1 MWNMMCDVMPT
12 IAEDSTSQRS
22 SQFSGEDGNFE
33 QLMVTMLDERDKLM
47 ETLQETQERLQETE
61 ARLQE
66 IEKERDSLNRQLN
79 ANIPQEFSQLTKEL
93 EAARE
98 DFLEREEEISE
109 LKAER
114 NNTRLLLEH
123 LECLVS
129 RHERALRMTV
139 VKRQAAAQSGV
150 SSEAEVLKALKS
162 LFEHHKALDEKV
174 RDRLRVAQER
184 NKSLE
189 EELASTKEELQQYK
203 LSGHAPKSAED
214 RPKENGQTEDG
225 QQQNKNE
232 TEHAAGQQEQQQQ
245 QQQTVQQQQQQ
256 QPQPQS
262 IQKLGTERSTEI
274 GSRLS
279 NGSLDPADQ
288 DSATRVIDL
297 QATLDK
303 QSSELST
310 WQRRV
315 AELMGRVAELEENL
329 SKAQKDLLKT
339 QETNVKLDRDLREN
353 VAQKEDQEERIA
365 ILEKRY
371 LNAQRES
378 TSLHDL
384 NEKLEQELQHKKAQL
399 KLQEEKIAAIQE
411 KLELAEQKLAQY
423 AKLPE
428 MEEQLKQ
435 RMEALT
441 QAQER
446 HGSAEDRIQRL
457 EAQLEEKNA
466 EVMRVNQRLKMNEE
480 HNTRLS
486 TTVDKLLSESNERLQ
501 VHLKERMHALEEKN
515 ALTQELEKT
524 RKIAEDLQ
532 NEKTEIVKEL
542 GKARLEIDSVK
553 RQMLQQEI
561 AFNIQQTD
569 ALTRSLSPNAVDPG
583 SFSRSASHSSFDT
596 HSLPRRTAKRS
607 TIEEE
612 TSKNYV
618 ARTLAEQEWEKLQQ
632 AHVLAN
638 VQQAFD
644 VSSDA
649 EGDDNESLFSCAAD
663 VISPTGHT
671 DAQTLALMLQEQ
683 LDAIN
688 NEIRLI
694 QEEKQSTEA
703 RAEELESRV
712 GSLEHMNLLARGRSL
727 ERASPPLSGRSTPKS
742 HHSPNRDFLHKY
754 HTAPASM
761 SPAHLHQYA
770 ASLTSPGQLSES
782 LPTSQLQL
790 SGEELHSVSER
801 DSTGGGGSGG
811 SDAASP
817 LTARSIR
824 LERVVQALAHS
835 QEELRRRT
843 GHTGF
848 PSSGFPAHRL
858 IKDCSTACNPQHMP
872 LCARYLSG
880 PCGHAM
886 NNLEVDIS
894 DIDDPIFEHSG
905 TDEPSDRSDRNES
918 PEETDS
924 SFFHASCIQACPV
937 HDKHRCLRQMR
948 EFRQPSELHRINTAS
963 RSSTRIR
970 HGQHNNGALNSGT
983 PPSPLSSRHSS
994 QDSLHKNNLSGAG
1007 LPIGQLSGSHLHM
1020 QATMSPAT
1028 AAAVAAAQKKKGI
1041 KSSLGRFFSKKEK
1054 IKGKD
1059 TQMPGDIPG
1068 MGGMC
1073 TFADPDYGDSVTVA
1087 GTMGSKSDFDRR
1099 KKKNPSMFG
1108 SMLDSSRHELL
1119 AEAMKAGTPFAL
1131 WNGPTVVA
1139 WLELWVGMP
1148 TWYVAACRAN
1158 VKSGAIMSALSDTEI
1173 QREIGISNPLHRL
1186 KLRLAIQE
1194 MVSLTSPSA
1203 PKTSRTTL
1211 AFGDMNHEW
1220 IGNVWLP
1227 SLGLPQYR
1235 STFMECLVDA
1245 RMLDH
1250 LTKKDLRGQL
1260 RMVDSFHRTSLQYG
1274 ISCLKRLNYDR
1285 QQLEDRRR
1293 MAEGANVDV
1302 LVWSN
1307 DRVIRWVQSIGL
1319 KEYGNN
1325 LLESGVHG
1333 ALIAL
1338 DDGFEAN
1345 SFALALQIP
1354 TQNTQARQLLE
1365 MEFANLLTVGTE
1377 RRLDEANSM
1386 KS

>member
-1 MWNMMCDVMPT
+1 M
-12 IAEDSTSQRS
+12 ITSQIDIHYRKIGTTFLCVKTTGHYS
-22 SQFSGEDGNFE
+22 
-33 QLMVTMLDERDKLM
+33 VV
-47 ETLQETQERLQETE
+47 
-61 ARLQE
+61 
-66 IEKERDSLNRQLN
+66 
-79 ANIPQEFSQLTKEL
+79 
-93 EAARE
+93 RE
-98 DFLEREEEISE
+98 
-109 LKAER
+109 
-114 NNTRLLLEH
+114 
-123 LECLVS
+123 
-129 RHERALRMTV
+129 
-139 VKRQAAAQSGV
+139 
-150 SSEAEVLKALKS
+150 
-162 LFEHHKALDEKV
+162 
-174 RDRLRVAQER
+174 RLRVALER
-184 NKSLE
+184 NTSLE
-189 EELASTKEELQQYK
+189 EELAHTKEEFQQYK
-203 LSGHAPKSAED
+203 ISGHPSKTLDD
-214 RPKENGQTEDG
+214 RPKENGQADES
-225 QQQNKNE
+225 QQQNKQNE
-232 TEHAAGQQEQQQQ
+232 TGQAVSQPQQQQ
-245 QQQTVQQQQQQ
+245 QQYQHQLQQQQQHFV
-256 QPQPQS
+256 
-262 IQKLGTERSTEI
+262 QKPGTEKSAEV

-279 NGSLDPADQ
+279 NGSLDLTDQ
-288 DSATRVIDL
+288 DSALRVINL

-315 AELMGRVAELEENL
+315 AELSGRVAELEETL
-329 SKAQKDLLKT
+329 SKTQKDLLKA
-339 QETNVKLDRDLREN
+339 QEAGLKLQRDLREN
-353 VAQKEDQEERIA
+353 AAQKEDQEERIA
-365 ILEKRY
+365 TLEKRY

-441 QAQER
+441 QVRRPNQQAQER

-515 ALTQELEKT
+515 ALTQELEKI
-524 RKIAEDLQ
+524 RKVAEDLQ
-532 NEKTEIVKEL
+532 NEKTDIVKEL
-542 GKARLEIDSVK
+542 GKARLEIDNVK

-569 ALTRSLSPNAVDPG
+569 ALTRSLSPNAVDPV

-596 HSLPRRTAKRS
+596 HSLSRRGGKRS
-607 TIEEE
+607 IEDDS
-612 TSKNYV
+612 SKNYV

-649 EGDDNESLFSCAAD
+649 EGDGDNESIFSCTAD

-688 NEIRLI
+688 KEIRLI

-742 HHSPNRDFLHKY
+742 HHSPNRDYLHKY
-754 HTAPASM
+754 HTVSNHAPASM

-770 ASLTSPGQLSES
+770 ASLASPGQLSES
-782 LPTSQLQL
+782 LPASQLQL

-801 DSTGGGGSGG
+801 DSTGGVGSGG

-817 LTARSIR
+817 LTARSLR

-843 GHTGF
+843 GQSGFLSGGF
-848 PSSGFPAHRL
+848 P
-858 IKDCSTACNPQHMP
+858 T
-872 LCARYLSG
+872 
-880 PCGHAM
+880 
-886 NNLEVDIS
+886 
-894 DIDDPIFEHSG
+894 HS
-905 TDEPSDRSDRNES
+905 
-918 PEETDS
+918 
-924 SFFHASCIQACPV
+924 
-937 HDKHRCLRQMR
+937 
-948 EFRQPSELHRINTAS
+948 
-963 RSSTRIR
+963 R

-994 QDSLHKNNLSGAG
+994 QDSLHKNNFSSVG
-1007 LPIGQLSGSHLHM
+1007 LPIGQLSTSHLHI
-1020 QATMSPAT
+1020 QSTMSPAT

-1059 TQMPGDIPG
+1059 TPMPGDIPG
-1068 MGGMC
+1068 MGGAS
-1073 TFADPDYGDSVTVA
+1073 TPADPDYGDSVCVA
-1087 GTMGSKSDFDRR
+1087 GTLGSKNDFDRR
-1099 KKKNPSMFG
+1099 KKKSPSMFG

-1285 QQLEDRRR
+1285 QQLEERRR
-1293 MAEGANVDV
+1293 VAEGANIDV

-1338 DDGFEAN
+1338 DESFDAN
-1345 SFALALQIP
+1345 SFALTLQIP

-1365 MEFANLLTVGTE
+1365 MEFSNLLSMATE
-1377 RRLDEANSM
+1377 RRLDDNM

>member
-12 IAEDSTSQRS
+12 IAEDSMSQRS
-22 SQFSGEDGNFE
+22 SQFSGEDGNIE
-33 QLMVTMLDERDKLM
+33 QLMVQMLDERDKMM
-47 ETLQETQERLQETE
+47 ESIREHQERLQEME
-61 ARLQE
+61 ARLGE
-66 IEKERDSLNRQLN
+66 VEKERDALNRQLN

-93 EAARE
+93 AVAR
-98 DFLEREEEISE
+98 DSILEKEEEISE

-129 RHERALRMTV
+129 RHERSLRMTV
-139 VKRQAAAQSGV
+139 VKRQAVAQSGV
-150 SSEAEVLKALKS
+150 SSEVEVLKALKS

-174 RDRLRVAQER
+174 RERLRVALER
-184 NKSLE
+184 NTSLE
-189 EELASTKEELQQYK
+189 EELAHTKEEFQQYK
-203 LSGHAPKSAED
+203 VSGHPSKALDD
-214 RPKENGQTEDG
+214 RPKENGQAEES

-232 TEHAAGQQEQQQQ
+232 TEQAASQQQPQQQQYQQHQLQQQQ
-245 QQQTVQQQQQQ
+245 QQLQ
-256 QPQPQS
+256 QS
-262 IQKLGTERSTEI
+262 IQKPGTRKSTEV
-274 GSRLS
+274 GNRLS
-279 NGSLDPADQ
+279 NGSLDLTEQ
-288 DSATRVIDL
+288 DSAVRVIDL

-315 AELMGRVAELEENL
+315 AELSGRVAELEETL
-329 SKAQKDLLKT
+329 SKTQKDLLKA
-339 QETNVKLDRDLREN
+339 QEAGLKLQRDLREN

-365 ILEKRY
+365 TLEKRY

-441 QAQER
+441 QVRRPNQAQER

-515 ALTQELEKT
+515 ALTQELEKL
-524 RKIAEDLQ
+524 RKVAEDLQ
-532 NEKTEIVKEL
+532 NEKADIVKEL
-542 GKARLEIDSVK
+542 GKARLEIDNVK

-596 HSLPRRTAKRS
+596 HSLPRRGGKRS
-607 TIEEE
+607 MEDDS
-612 TSKNYV
+612 SKNYV

-649 EGDDNESLFSCAAD
+649 EGDGDNESIFSCTAD

-688 NEIRLI
+688 KEIRLI

-727 ERASPPLSGRSTPKS
+727 ERTSPPLSGRSTPKS
-742 HHSPNRDFLHKY
+742 HHSPNRDYLHKY

-770 ASLTSPGQLSES
+770 ASLASPGQLSES
-782 LPTSQLQL
+782 LPASQLQL

-801 DSTGGGGSGG
+801 DSTGMGSGG

-817 LTARSIR
+817 LTARSLR

-835 QEELRRRT
+835 QEELR
-843 GHTGF
+843 
-848 PSSGFPAHRL
+848 S
-858 IKDCSTACNPQHMP
+858 
-872 LCARYLSG
+872 
-880 PCGHAM
+880 
-886 NNLEVDIS
+886 
-894 DIDDPIFEHSG
+894 
-905 TDEPSDRSDRNES
+905 
-918 PEETDS
+918 
-924 SFFHASCIQACPV
+924 
-937 HDKHRCLRQMR
+937 
-948 EFRQPSELHRINTAS
+948 
-963 RSSTRIR
+963 R

-994 QDSLHKNNLSGAG
+994 QDSLHKNNFSSVG
-1007 LPIGQLSGSHLHM
+1007 LPIGQLSTSHLHI
-1020 QATMSPAT
+1020 QSTMSPAT

-1059 TQMPGDIPG
+1059 TPMPGDVPG
-1068 MGGMC
+1068 MGGAS
-1073 TFADPDYGDSVTVA
+1073 TPADPDYGDNVCVA
-1087 GTMGSKSDFDRR
+1087 GTLGSKSDFDRR
-1099 KKKNPSMFG
+1099 KKK

-1285 QQLEDRRR
+1285 HQLEERRR
-1293 MAEGANVDV
+1293 IAESTNMDV

-1338 DDGFEAN
+1338 DESFDAN
-1345 SFALALQIP
+1345 SFALTLQIP

-1365 MEFANLLTVGTE
+1365 MEFSNLLSMATE
-1377 RRLDEANSM
+1377 RRLDENSM

>member
-1 MWNMMCDVMPT
+1 
-12 IAEDSTSQRS
+12 
-22 SQFSGEDGNFE
+22 
-33 QLMVTMLDERDKLM
+33 
-47 ETLQETQERLQETE
+47 
-61 ARLQE
+61 
-66 IEKERDSLNRQLN
+66 
-79 ANIPQEFSQLTKEL
+79 
-93 EAARE
+93 
-98 DFLEREEEISE
+98 
-109 LKAER
+109 
-114 NNTRLLLEH
+114 
-123 LECLVS
+123 
-129 RHERALRMTV
+129 MTV

-150 SSEAEVLKALKS
+150 SSEVEVLKALKS

-174 RDRLRVAQER
+174 RERLRVALER
-184 NKSLE
+184 NTSLE
-189 EELASTKEELQQYK
+189 EELAITKEELQQYK
-203 LSGHAPKSAED
+203 LSGHAPKNIED
-214 RPKENGQTEDG
+214 RPKENGQAEDG

-232 TEHAAGQQEQQQQ
+232 TEQAAGQQEQQQQ
-245 QQQTVQQQQQQ
+245 PQQQQLQQ
-256 QPQPQS
+256 S
-262 IQKLGTERSTEI
+262 VQKLGTEKSTEI
-274 GSRLS
+274 ESRLS
-279 NGSLDPADQ
+279 NGSLDPVDQ
-288 DSATRVIDL
+288 DSAARVIDL

-315 AELMGRVAELEENL
+315 AELSGRVAELEETL
-329 SKAQKDLLKT
+329 SKTQKDLLKT
-339 QETNVKLDRDLREN
+339 QETNVKLQRDLREN

-365 ILEKRY
+365 TLEKRY

-441 QAQER
+441 QVRRPNQQAQER

-457 EAQLEEKNA
+457 ETQLEEKNA

-532 NEKTEIVKEL
+532 NEKAEIVKEL
-542 GKARLEIDSVK
+542 GKARLEIDNVK

-596 HSLPRRTAKRS
+596 HSLPRRTGKRPA
-607 TIEEE
+607 IEDDP
-612 TSKNYV
+612 TKNYV

-649 EGDDNESLFSCAAD
+649 EGDGDNESLFSCAAD

-742 HHSPNRDFLHKY
+742 HHSPNRDYLHKY

-770 ASLTSPGQLSES
+770 ASLASPGQLSES
-782 LPTSQLQL
+782 LPASQLQL

-801 DSTGGGGSGG
+801 DSTGGAGSGG

-824 LERVVQALAHS
+824 LERVAQALAHS

-843 GHTGF
+843 GQAGF
-848 PSSGFPAHRL
+848 PSSGFPAH
-858 IKDCSTACNPQHMP
+858 
-872 LCARYLSG
+872 
-880 PCGHAM
+880 
-886 NNLEVDIS
+886 
-894 DIDDPIFEHSG
+894 
-905 TDEPSDRSDRNES
+905 
-918 PEETDS
+918 
-924 SFFHASCIQACPV
+924 
-937 HDKHRCLRQMR
+937 
-948 EFRQPSELHRINTAS
+948 
-963 RSSTRIR
+963 R

-994 QDSLHKNNLSGAG
+994 QDSLHKNNLSGVG
-1007 LPIGQLSGSHLHM
+1007 LPIGQLSSSHLHM
-1020 QATMSPAT
+1020 QSTMSPAT

-1059 TQMPGDIPG
+1059 TPMPGDIPG
-1068 MGGMC
+1068 MGGAN
-1073 TFADPDYGDSVTVA
+1073 TPADPDYGDNVSVA

-1099 KKKNPSMFG
+1099 KKKSPSVFG

-1203 PKTSRTTL
+1203 PTTSRTTL

-1250 LTKKDLRGQL
+1250 LNKKDLRGQL

-1274 ISCLKRLNYDR
+1274 ILCLKRLNYDR
-1285 QQLEDRRR
+1285 QQLEERRR

-1319 KEYGNN
+1319 KEYGNH

-1338 DDGFEAN
+1338 DESFDAN

-1377 RRLDEANSM
+1377 RRLDEANNM

>member
-1 MWNMMCDVMPT
+1 
-12 IAEDSTSQRS
+12 
-22 SQFSGEDGNFE
+22 
-33 QLMVTMLDERDKLM
+33 
-47 ETLQETQERLQETE
+47 
-61 ARLQE
+61 
-66 IEKERDSLNRQLN
+66 
-79 ANIPQEFSQLTKEL
+79 
-93 EAARE
+93 
-98 DFLEREEEISE
+98 
-109 LKAER
+109 
-114 NNTRLLLEH
+114 
-123 LECLVS
+123 
-129 RHERALRMTV
+129 MTV

-150 SSEAEVLKALKS
+150 SSEVEVLKALKS

-174 RDRLRVAQER
+174 RERLRVALER
-184 NKSLE
+184 NTSLE
-189 EELASTKEELQQYK
+189 EELAIIKEELQQYK
-203 LSGHAPKSAED
+203 LSGHAPKAMED

-232 TEHAAGQQEQQQQ
+232 TEQAAGQLE
-245 QQQTVQQQQQQ
+245 QQQQQ
-256 QPQPQS
+256 QPQQQQQQQQQS

-279 NGSLDPADQ
+279 NGTLDPSDQ
-288 DSATRVIDL
+288 DSAARLIDL
-297 QATLDK
+297 QAILDK

-315 AELMGRVAELEENL
+315 AELSGRVAELEESL

-339 QETNVKLDRDLREN
+339 QETNVKLQRDLREN

-365 ILEKRY
+365 TLEKRY

-399 KLQEEKIAAIQE
+399 KLQEEKISAIQE

-441 QAQER
+441 QVRRPNQQAQER

-457 EAQLEEKNA
+457 ETQLEEKNA

-532 NEKTEIVKEL
+532 NEKAEIVKEL
-542 GKARLEIDSVK
+542 GKARLEIDNVK

-596 HSLPRRTAKRS
+596 HSLPRRTAKRPPM
-607 TIEEE
+607 EEDPA
-612 TSKNYV
+612 KNYV

-649 EGDDNESLFSCAAD
+649 EGDGDNESLFSCAAD

-742 HHSPNRDFLHKY
+742 HHSPNRDYLHKY

-770 ASLTSPGQLSES
+770 ASLASPGQLSES
-782 LPTSQLQL
+782 LPASQLQL

-801 DSTGGGGSGG
+801 DSTGGAGSGG

-843 GHTGF
+843 GQAGF
-848 PSSGFPAHRL
+848 PSSGFPAH
-858 IKDCSTACNPQHMP
+858 
-872 LCARYLSG
+872 
-880 PCGHAM
+880 
-886 NNLEVDIS
+886 
-894 DIDDPIFEHSG
+894 
-905 TDEPSDRSDRNES
+905 
-918 PEETDS
+918 
-924 SFFHASCIQACPV
+924 
-937 HDKHRCLRQMR
+937 
-948 EFRQPSELHRINTAS
+948 
-963 RSSTRIR
+963 R

-994 QDSLHKNNLSGAG
+994 QDSLHKNNLPGVG
-1007 LPIGQLSGSHLHM
+1007 LAIGQLSSSHLHM
-1020 QATMSPAT
+1020 QSTMSPAT

-1059 TQMPGDIPG
+1059 TPMPGDIPG
-1068 MGGMC
+1068 MGGAS
-1073 TFADPDYGDSVTVA
+1073 TPADPDYGDSVSVA

-1099 KKKNPSMFG
+1099 KKKSPSMFG

-1119 AEAMKAGTPFAL
+1119 AEAMRAGTPFAL

-1285 QQLEDRRR
+1285 QQLEERRR

-1333 ALIAL
+1333 ALVAL
-1338 DDGFEAN
+1338 DESFDAN

-1377 RRLDEANSM
+1377 RRLDESNSM

>member
-1 MWNMMCDVMPT
+1 MWSAMCDVMPT
-12 IAEDSTSQRS
+12 IAEDSISQRS
-22 SQFSGEDGNFE
+22 SQFSGDDANFE
-33 QLMVTMLDERDKLM
+33 QLMVSMLDERDKLM
-47 ETLQETQERLQETE
+47 DSLRECQERVQEAETRVRE
-61 ARLQE
+61 L
-66 IEKERDSLNRQLN
+66 EKERDSLNRQIY
-79 ANIPQEFSQLTKEL
+79 ANIPQELSQLTKEL
-93 EAARE
+93 AAARE
-98 DFLEREEEISE
+98 NILQREEEISE

-129 RHERALRMTV
+129 RHERSLRMTV

-150 SSEAEVLKALKS
+150 SSEVEVLKALKS

-174 RDRLRVAQER
+174 RERLRVALER
-184 NKSLE
+184 NTSLE
-189 EELASTKEELQQYK
+189 EELAHTKEELQQYK
-203 LSGHAPKSAED
+203 VSGITPKAID
-214 RPKENGQTEDG
+214 DKPKENGQTDDG
-225 QQQNKNE
+225 QQQNK
-232 TEHAAGQQEQQQQ
+232 
-245 QQQTVQQQQQQ
+245 
-256 QPQPQS
+256 
-262 IQKLGTERSTEI
+262 ST
-274 GSRLS
+274 
-279 NGSLDPADQ
+279 
-288 DSATRVIDL
+288 
-297 QATLDK
+297 
-303 QSSELST
+303 ELST

-315 AELMGRVAELEENL
+315 AELSGRVAELEETL
-329 SKAQKDLLKT
+329 SKTQKDLLKT
-339 QETNVKLDRDLREN
+339 QEINVKLQRDLREN

-365 ILEKRY
+365 TLEKRY

-411 KLELAEQKLAQY
+411 KLELAEQKLTQY

-441 QAQER
+441 QVRRPNQQAQER

-486 TTVDKLLSESNERLQ
+486 ATVDKLLSESNDRLQ
-501 VHLKERMHALEEKN
+501 THLTERMEAIEEKN
-515 ALTQELEKT
+515 AITQELEKT
-524 RKIAEDLQ
+524 RKVAEDLQ
-532 NEKTEIVKEL
+532 NEKADIVKEL
-542 GKARLEIDSVK
+542 GKARLEIDNVK

-596 HSLPRRTAKRS
+596 HSLPRRGGKRAV
-607 TIEEE
+607 IEEDA
-612 TSKNYV
+612 SKNYV
-618 ARTLAEQEWEKLQQ
+618 VRTLAEQEWEKLQQ

-649 EGDDNESLFSCAAD
+649 EGDGDNESIFSCSAE
-663 VISPTGHT
+663 VISPAGHT

-694 QEEKQSTEA
+694 QEEKQNTEA

-712 GSLEHMNLLARGRSL
+712 GSFEHMNLLARGRSL

-742 HHSPNRDFLHKY
+742 HHSPNRDYLHKY

-770 ASLTSPGQLSES
+770 ASLASPGQLSES
-782 LPTSQLQL
+782 LPASQLQL

-801 DSTGGGGSGG
+801 DSVGGAGSAS

-817 LTARSIR
+817 LTARSLR

-843 GHTGF
+843 GQTGF
-848 PSSGFPAHRL
+848 PSSGFSP
-858 IKDCSTACNPQHMP
+858 
-872 LCARYLSG
+872 
-880 PCGHAM
+880 
-886 NNLEVDIS
+886 
-894 DIDDPIFEHSG
+894 HS
-905 TDEPSDRSDRNES
+905 
-918 PEETDS
+918 
-924 SFFHASCIQACPV
+924 
-937 HDKHRCLRQMR
+937 
-948 EFRQPSELHRINTAS
+948 
-963 RSSTRIR
+963 R
-970 HGQHNNGALNSGT
+970 HGQHSNGALNSGT

-994 QDSLHKNNLSGAG
+994 QDSLHKNNLSSVG
-1007 LPIGQLSGSHLHM
+1007 LPIGQLSSSHLHM
-1020 QATMSPAT
+1020 QTTMSPAT

-1059 TQMPGDIPG
+1059 TTMPGDVPG
-1068 MGGMC
+1068 MGGAS
-1073 TFADPDYGDSVTVA
+1073 TPADPDYGDSVSVA
-1087 GTMGSKSDFDRR
+1087 GTLGSKSDFDRR
-1099 KKKNPSMFG
+1099 KKKSPSMFG

-1173 QREIGISNPLHRL
+1173 QREIGISNSLHRL

-1260 RMVDSFHRTSLQYG
+1260 RMIDSFHRTSLQYG

-1285 QQLEDRRR
+1285 QQLEERRR

-1319 KEYGNN
+1319 KEYGNH

-1338 DDGFEAN
+1338 DESFDAN
-1345 SFALALQIP
+1345 NFALTLQIP

-1377 RRLDEANSM
+1377 RRPDVSNM

>member
-12 IAEDSTSQRS
+12 IAEDSISQRS
-22 SQFSGEDGNFE
+22 SQYSGEDANFE
-33 QLMVTMLDERDKLM
+33 QLMVSMLDERDKLM
-47 ETLQETQERLQETE
+47 ESLRESQERLQETE
-61 ARLQE
+61 TRLQE
-66 IEKERDSLNRQLN
+66 VEKERDSLNRQLN
-79 ANIPQEFSQLTKEL
+79 ASIPQDFSQLTKEL
-93 EAARE
+93 AAARE
-98 DFLEREEEISE
+98 SILEREEEISE

-129 RHERALRMTV
+129 RHERSLRMTV

-150 SSEAEVLKALKS
+150 SSEVEVLKALKS

-174 RDRLRVAQER
+174 RERLRVALER
-184 NKSLE
+184 NSCLE
-189 EELASTKEELQQYK
+189 EELAMSREELQQYK
-203 LSGHAPKSAED
+203 LSGHAPKAIED

-232 TEHAAGQQEQQQQ
+232 TEQAGGQQEQQQQ
-245 QQQTVQQQQQQ
+245 PQQQQQQ
-256 QPQPQS
+256 QQS
-262 IQKLGTERSTEI
+262 VQKLGTERSTEI
-274 GSRLS
+274 GNRLS
-279 NGSLDPADQ
+279 NGSLDPVDQ
-288 DSATRVIDL
+288 DSAARVIDL

-315 AELMGRVAELEENL
+315 AELTSRMTELEETL

-339 QETNVKLDRDLREN
+339 QETNVKLQRDLREN

-365 ILEKRY
+365 TLEKRY
-371 LNAQRES
+371 INAQRES

-441 QAQER
+441 QVRRPNQQAQER

-457 EAQLEEKNA
+457 ETQLEEKNA

-524 RKIAEDLQ
+524 RKIADDLQ
-532 NEKTEIVKEL
+532 NEKAEIVKEL
-542 GKARLEIDSVK
+542 GKARLEIDTVK

-596 HSLPRRTAKRS
+596 HSLPRRTGKRPA
-607 TIEEE
+607 IEEDP
-612 TSKNYV
+612 SKNYV

-649 EGDDNESLFSCAAD
+649 EGDGDNESLFSCTAD

-742 HHSPNRDFLHKY
+742 HHSPNRDYLHKY

-770 ASLTSPGQLSES
+770 ASLASPGQLSES
-782 LPTSQLQL
+782 LPASQLQL

-801 DSTGGGGSGG
+801 DSTGGAGSGG

-817 LTARSIR
+817 LTTRSIR
-824 LERVVQALAHS
+824 LERVAQALAHS
-835 QEELRRRT
+835 QEELR
-843 GHTGF
+843 
-848 PSSGFPAHRL
+848 
-858 IKDCSTACNPQHMP
+858 
-872 LCARYLSG
+872 
-880 PCGHAM
+880 
-886 NNLEVDIS
+886 
-894 DIDDPIFEHSG
+894 
-905 TDEPSDRSDRNES
+905 
-918 PEETDS
+918 
-924 SFFHASCIQACPV
+924 
-937 HDKHRCLRQMR
+937 
-948 EFRQPSELHRINTAS
+948 
-963 RSSTRIR
+963 
-970 HGQHNNGALNSGT
+970 
-983 PPSPLSSRHSS
+983 S
-994 QDSLHKNNLSGAG
+994 QDSLHKNNLSGVG
-1007 LPIGQLSGSHLHM
+1007 LPIGQLSSSHLHM
-1020 QATMSPAT
+1020 QSTMSPAT

-1059 TQMPGDIPG
+1059 TPMPGDIPG
-1068 MGGMC
+1068 MGGA
-1073 TFADPDYGDSVTVA
+1073 TTLADPDYGDSVSVA

-1099 KKKNPSMFG
+1099 KKKSPSMFG

-1285 QQLEDRRR
+1285 QQLEERRR

-1307 DRVIRWVQSIGL
+1307 DRVIRWVHSIGL

-1325 LLESGVHG
+1325 LIESGVHG

-1338 DDGFEAN
+1338 DESFDAN
-1345 SFALALQIP
+1345 SFALTLQIP

-1365 MEFANLLTVGTE
+1365 MEFANLLNVGTE
-1377 RRLDEANSM
+1377 RRLDESNSM

>member
-1 MWNMMCDVMPT
+1 M
-12 IAEDSTSQRS
+12 R
-22 SQFSGEDGNFE
+22 
-33 QLMVTMLDERDKLM
+33 
-47 ETLQETQERLQETE
+47 
-61 ARLQE
+61 ARH
-66 IEKERDSLNRQLN
+66 
-79 ANIPQEFSQLTKEL
+79 
-93 EAARE
+93 
-98 DFLEREEEISE
+98 SE
-109 LKAER
+109 
-114 NNTRLLLEH
+114 
-123 LECLVS
+123 CS
-129 RHERALRMTV
+129 V
-139 VKRQAAAQSGV
+139 VI
-150 SSEAEVLKALKS
+150 
-162 LFEHHKALDEKV
+162 
-174 RDRLRVAQER
+174 
-184 NKSLE
+184 
-189 EELASTKEELQQYK
+189 
-203 LSGHAPKSAED
+203 
-214 RPKENGQTEDG
+214 GQ
-225 QQQNKNE
+225 NE
-232 TEHAAGQQEQQQQ
+232 TEQAESQQEPQQQLQQQLQQQQ
-245 QQQTVQQQQQQ
+245 QQQQHA
-256 QPQPQS
+256 
-262 IQKLGTERSTEI
+262 IQKLGTEKPTEI
-274 GSRLS
+274 ASRLS
-279 NGSLDPADQ
+279 NGSLDPSDQ
-288 DSATRVIDL
+288 DSAVRVIDL

-303 QSSELST
+303 QSTELST

-315 AELMGRVAELEENL
+315 AELSGRVAELEETL
-329 SKAQKDLLKT
+329 SKTQKDLLKT
-339 QETNVKLDRDLREN
+339 QEINVKLQRDLREN

-365 ILEKRY
+365 TLEKRY

-411 KLELAEQKLAQY
+411 KLELAEQKLTQY

-441 QAQER
+441 QVRRPNQAQER

-486 TTVDKLLSESNERLQ
+486 ATVDKLLSESNDRLQ
-501 VHLKERMHALEEKN
+501 THLTERMEAIEEKN
-515 ALTQELEKT
+515 AITQELEKT

-532 NEKTEIVKEL
+532 NEKADIVKEL
-542 GKARLEIDSVK
+542 GKARLEIDNVK

-596 HSLPRRTAKRS
+596 HSLPRRGGKRAV
-607 TIEEE
+607 IEEDA
-612 TSKNYV
+612 SKNYV
-618 ARTLAEQEWEKLQQ
+618 VRTLAEQEWEKLQQ

-649 EGDDNESLFSCAAD
+649 EGDGDNESIFSCSAE
-663 VISPTGHT
+663 VISPAGHT

-694 QEEKQSTEA
+694 QEEKQNTEA

-712 GSLEHMNLLARGRSL
+712 GSFEHMNLLARGRSL

-742 HHSPNRDFLHKY
+742 HHSPNRDYLHKY

-770 ASLTSPGQLSES
+770 ASLASPGQLSES
-782 LPTSQLQL
+782 LPASQLQL

-801 DSTGGGGSGG
+801 DSVGGAGSAS

-817 LTARSIR
+817 LTARSLR

-843 GHTGF
+843 GQTGF
-848 PSSGFPAHRL
+848 PSSGF
-858 IKDCSTACNPQHMP
+858 
-872 LCARYLSG
+872 
-880 PCGHAM
+880 
-886 NNLEVDIS
+886 
-894 DIDDPIFEHSG
+894 
-905 TDEPSDRSDRNES
+905 S
-918 PEETDS
+918 P
-924 SFFHASCIQACPV
+924 
-937 HDKHRCLRQMR
+937 
-948 EFRQPSELHRINTAS
+948 
-963 RSSTRIR
+963 
-970 HGQHNNGALNSGT
+970 
-983 PPSPLSSRHSS
+983 HSS
-994 QDSLHKNNLSGAG
+994 QDSLHKNNLSSVG
-1007 LPIGQLSGSHLHM
+1007 LPIGQLSSSHLHM
-1020 QATMSPAT
+1020 QTTMSPAT

-1059 TQMPGDIPG
+1059 TTMPGDVPG
-1068 MGGMC
+1068 MGGAS
-1073 TFADPDYGDSVTVA
+1073 TPADPDYGDSVSVA
-1087 GTMGSKSDFDRR
+1087 GTLGSKSDFDRR
-1099 KKKNPSMFG
+1099 KKKSPSMFG

-1173 QREIGISNPLHRL
+1173 QREIGISNSLHRL

-1260 RMVDSFHRTSLQYG
+1260 RMIDSFHRTSLQYG

-1285 QQLEDRRR
+1285 QQLEERRR

-1319 KEYGNN
+1319 KEYGNH

-1338 DDGFEAN
+1338 DESFDAN

-1377 RRLDEANSM
+1377 RRTDVSNM

>member
-12 IAEDSTSQRS
+12 IAEDSISQRS
-22 SQFSGEDGNFE
+22 SQFSGEDANFE
-33 QLMVTMLDERDKLM
+33 QLMVSMLDERDKLM
-47 ETLQETQERLQETE
+47 DSLRESQERLQEAE
-61 ARLQE
+61 VRLQE
-66 IEKERDSLNRQLN
+66 VEKERDALNRQIN
-79 ANIPQEFSQLTKEL
+79 ANVPQEFSQLTKEL
-93 EAARE
+93 SAARE
-98 DFLEREEEISE
+98 SILEREEEISE

-129 RHERALRMTV
+129 RHERSLRMTV

-150 SSEAEVLKALKS
+150 SSEVEVLKALKS

-174 RDRLRVAQER
+174 RERLRVALER
-184 NKSLE
+184 NTSLE
-189 EELASTKEELQQYK
+189 EELARTKDELQQYK
-203 LSGHAPKSAED
+203 AAGYQPGSSSSSLKTLED
-214 RPKENGQTEDG
+214 KPKENGQLD
-225 QQQNKNE
+225 
-232 TEHAAGQQEQQQQ
+232 EQQQQ
-245 QQQTVQQQQQQ
+245 QLQNKNEDQETITLEEGEHEPSKRVGDQSDHDIAEEKTVE
-256 QPQPQS
+256 
-262 IQKLGTERSTEI
+262 TVEDE
-274 GSRLS
+274 SRLS
-279 NGSLDPADQ
+279 NGDAIDEDPVA
-288 DSATRVIDL
+288 VDL

-303 QSSELST
+303 QNSEIAT

-315 AELMGRVAELEENL
+315 GELSGRVAELEETLN
-329 SKAQKDLLKT
+329 KTQKEFMKT
-339 QETNVKLDRDLREN
+339 QEANNKLQRDLREN

-365 ILEKRY
+365 TLEKRY

-378 TSLHDL
+378 TSVHDL
-384 NEKLEQELQHKKAQL
+384 NEKLEQELKHKEDQL
-399 KLQEEKIAAIQE
+399 KLQEKKIAAIQE

-441 QAQER
+441 QICDVLNKQAQEK

-457 EAQLEEKNA
+457 ETQLEEKNG
-466 EVMRVNQRLKMNEE
+466 EVMRLNQRLKMNEE

-486 TTVDKLLSESNERLQ
+486 STVDKLLSESNERLQ

-515 ALTQELEKT
+515 ALTQNLEKM

-532 NEKTEIVKEL
+532 NEKDELIKEL
-542 GKARLEIDSVK
+542 TKARLEIDSVK

-569 ALTRSLSPNAVDPG
+569 ALTRSLSPNAVTLVEPA
-583 SFSRSASHSSFDT
+583 SSSRSASHSSFDT
-596 HSLPRRTAKRS
+596 HSLPRRATGKRIIDDDSAKS
-607 TIEEE
+607 
-612 TSKNYV
+612 YV

-649 EGDDNESLFSCAAD
+649 EVDGDNESLFSSAAD
-663 VISPTGHT
+663 MISPSDQT
-671 DAQTLALMLQEQ
+671 DAQTLAMILQEQ

-688 NEIRLI
+688 IEIRLI

-703 RAEELESRV
+703 RAEELESR
-712 GSLEHMNLLARGRSL
+712 
-727 ERASPPLSGRSTPKS
+727 
-742 HHSPNRDFLHKY
+742 
-754 HTAPASM
+754 
-761 SPAHLHQYA
+761 
-770 ASLTSPGQLSES
+770 
-782 LPTSQLQL
+782 LQL
-790 SGEELHSVSER
+790 SGEELHSVNER
-801 DSTGGGGSGG
+801 DGSMGGGMNSGL
-811 SDAASP
+811 SMNNDAASP
-817 LTARSIR
+817 STARSIR

-848 PSSGFPAHRL
+848 PNAGYP
-858 IKDCSTACNPQHMP
+858 T
-872 LCARYLSG
+872 
-880 PCGHAM
+880 
-886 NNLEVDIS
+886 
-894 DIDDPIFEHSG
+894 HS
-905 TDEPSDRSDRNES
+905 
-918 PEETDS
+918 
-924 SFFHASCIQACPV
+924 
-937 HDKHRCLRQMR
+937 
-948 EFRQPSELHRINTAS
+948 
-963 RSSTRIR
+963 R
-970 HGQHNNGALNSGT
+970 HGHHNNGTLNCGT

-994 QDSLHKNNLSGAG
+994 QDSLHKNNYIGMSSSGMSHPGVG
-1007 LPIGQLSGSHLHM
+1007 LPLGQLSSSHLQM
-1020 QATMSPAT
+1020 QASGMSPAT

-1041 KSSLGRFFSKKEK
+1041 KSSLGRFFSKKDK
-1054 IKGKD
+1054 IKSKD
-1059 TQMPGDIPG
+1059 NSMGADMAGFGPGGASTP
-1068 MGGMC
+1068 
-1073 TFADPDYGDSVTVA
+1073 ADPDYGDSVTVV
-1087 GTMGSKSDFDRR
+1087 GTQLSGSKTDFDRR
-1099 KKKNPSMFG
+1099 KKK

-1119 AEAMKAGTPFAL
+1119 AEAMKAGTPFGL
-1131 WNGPTVVA
+1131 WNGPTIVA

-1148 TWYVAACRAN
+1148 AWYVAACRAN

-1250 LTKKDLRGQL
+1250 LNKKDLRGQL

-1293 MAEGANVDV
+1293 MAESANVDV
-1302 LVWSN
+1302 IVWSN

-1338 DDGFEAN
+1338 DDSFDAN
-1345 SFALALQIP
+1345 SFALTLQIP

-1365 MEFANLLTVGTE
+1365 MEFSNLLTVGTE
-1377 RRLDEANSM
+1377 RHPDESNSL

>member
-12 IAEDSTSQRS
+12 IAEDSMSQRS
-22 SQFSGEDGNFE
+22 SQFSGEDGNIE
-33 QLMVTMLDERDKLM
+33 QLMVQMLDERDKMM
-47 ETLQETQERLQETE
+47 ESIREHQERLQEME
-61 ARLQE
+61 ARLGE
-66 IEKERDSLNRQLN
+66 VEKERDALNRQLN

-93 EAARE
+93 AVAR
-98 DFLEREEEISE
+98 DSILEKEEEISE

-129 RHERALRMTV
+129 RHERSLRMTV
-139 VKRQAAAQSGV
+139 VKRQAVAQSGV
-150 SSEAEVLKALKS
+150 SSEVEVLKALKS

-174 RDRLRVAQER
+174 RERLRVALER
-184 NKSLE
+184 NTSLE
-189 EELASTKEELQQYK
+189 EELAHTKEEFQQYK
-203 LSGHAPKSAED
+203 VSGHPSKALDD
-214 RPKENGQTEDG
+214 RPKENGQAEES

-232 TEHAAGQQEQQQQ
+232 TEQAASQQQPQQQQYQQHQLQQQQ
-245 QQQTVQQQQQQ
+245 QQLQ
-256 QPQPQS
+256 QS
-262 IQKLGTERSTEI
+262 IQKPGTRKSTEV
-274 GSRLS
+274 GNRLS
-279 NGSLDPADQ
+279 NGSLDLTEQ
-288 DSATRVIDL
+288 DSAVRVIDL

-315 AELMGRVAELEENL
+315 AELSGRVAELEETL
-329 SKAQKDLLKT
+329 SKTQKDLLKA
-339 QETNVKLDRDLREN
+339 QEAGLKLQRDLREN

-365 ILEKRY
+365 TLEKRY

-441 QAQER
+441 QVRRPNQAQER

-515 ALTQELEKT
+515 ALTQELEKL
-524 RKIAEDLQ
+524 RKVAEDLQ
-532 NEKTEIVKEL
+532 NEKADIVKEL
-542 GKARLEIDSVK
+542 GKARLEIDNVK

-596 HSLPRRTAKRS
+596 HSLPRRGGKRS
-607 TIEEE
+607 MEDDS
-612 TSKNYV
+612 SKNYV

-649 EGDDNESLFSCAAD
+649 EGDGDNESIFSCTAD

-688 NEIRLI
+688 KEIRLI

-727 ERASPPLSGRSTPKS
+727 ERTSPPLSGRSTPKS
-742 HHSPNRDFLHKY
+742 HHSPNRDYLHKY

-770 ASLTSPGQLSES
+770 ASLASPGQLSES
-782 LPTSQLQL
+782 LPASQLQL

-801 DSTGGGGSGG
+801 DSTGMGSGG

-817 LTARSIR
+817 LTARSLR

-843 GHTGF
+843 GQSGF
-848 PSSGFPAHRL
+848 PSGGFP
-858 IKDCSTACNPQHMP
+858 T
-872 LCARYLSG
+872 
-880 PCGHAM
+880 
-886 NNLEVDIS
+886 
-894 DIDDPIFEHSG
+894 HS
-905 TDEPSDRSDRNES
+905 
-918 PEETDS
+918 
-924 SFFHASCIQACPV
+924 
-937 HDKHRCLRQMR
+937 
-948 EFRQPSELHRINTAS
+948 
-963 RSSTRIR
+963 R

-994 QDSLHKNNLSGAG
+994 QDSLHKNNFSSVG
-1007 LPIGQLSGSHLHM
+1007 LPIGQLSTSHLHI
-1020 QATMSPAT
+1020 QSTMSPAT

-1059 TQMPGDIPG
+1059 TPMPGDVPG
-1068 MGGMC
+1068 MGGAS
-1073 TFADPDYGDSVTVA
+1073 TPADPDYGDNVCVA
-1087 GTMGSKSDFDRR
+1087 GTLGSKSDFDRR
-1099 KKKNPSMFG
+1099 KKK

-1285 QQLEDRRR
+1285 HQLEERRR
-1293 MAEGANVDV
+1293 IAESTNMDV

-1338 DDGFEAN
+1338 DESFDAN
-1345 SFALALQIP
+1345 SFALTLQIP

-1365 MEFANLLTVGTE
+1365 MEFSNLLSMATE
-1377 RRLDEANSM
+1377 RRLDENSM

>member
-12 IAEDSTSQRS
+12 IAEDSMSQRS

-33 QLMVTMLDERDKLM
+33 QLMVQMLDERDKMM
-47 ETLQETQERLQETE
+47 ESMREHQERLQEME
-61 ARLQE
+61 ARLAE
-66 IEKERDSLNRQLN
+66 VEKERDALNRQLN

-93 EAARE
+93 AAARE
-98 DFLEREEEISE
+98 SILEREEEISE

-129 RHERALRMTV
+129 RHERSLRMTV

-150 SSEAEVLKALKS
+150 SSEVEVLKALKS

-174 RDRLRVAQER
+174 RERLRVSLER
-184 NKSLE
+184 NTSLE
-189 EELASTKEELQQYK
+189 EELAHTKEELQQYK
-203 LSGHAPKSAED
+203 VSGHPPKAIED
-214 RPKENGQTEDG
+214 RPKENGQADEG
-225 QQQNKNE
+225 QQQNK
-232 TEHAAGQQEQQQQ
+232 TTSQQHQQHQS
-245 QQQTVQQQQQQ
+245 QQQQ
-256 QPQPQS
+256 QPV
-262 IQKLGTERSTEI
+262 QKPGTEKSAEV

-279 NGSLDPADQ
+279 NGSLDFAEQ
-288 DSATRVIDL
+288 DSAVRVIDL

-315 AELMGRVAELEENL
+315 AELSGRVAELEETL
-329 SKAQKDLLKT
+329 SKTQKDLLKA
-339 QETNVKLDRDLREN
+339 QEAGLKLQRDLREN
-353 VAQKEDQEERIA
+353 AAQKEDQEERIA
-365 ILEKRY
+365 TLEKRY

-441 QAQER
+441 QVRRPNQQAQER

-532 NEKTEIVKEL
+532 NEKTDIVKEL
-542 GKARLEIDSVK
+542 GKARLEIDNVK

-569 ALTRSLSPNAVDPG
+569 ALTRSLSPNAVDPS

-596 HSLPRRTAKRS
+596 HSLPRRGGKRS
-607 TIEEE
+607 IDEDS
-612 TSKNYV
+612 SKNYV

-649 EGDDNESLFSCAAD
+649 EGDGDNESIFSCAAD

-688 NEIRLI
+688 KEIRLI

-742 HHSPNRDFLHKY
+742 HHSPNRDYLHKY

-770 ASLTSPGQLSES
+770 VSLASPGQLSES
-782 LPTSQLQL
+782 LPASQLQL

-801 DSTGGGGSGG
+801 DSTGGAGSGG

-817 LTARSIR
+817 LTARSLR

-843 GHTGF
+843 GQSGF
-848 PSSGFPAHRL
+848 PSSGFPTH
-858 IKDCSTACNPQHMP
+858 
-872 LCARYLSG
+872 
-880 PCGHAM
+880 
-886 NNLEVDIS
+886 
-894 DIDDPIFEHSG
+894 
-905 TDEPSDRSDRNES
+905 
-918 PEETDS
+918 
-924 SFFHASCIQACPV
+924 
-937 HDKHRCLRQMR
+937 
-948 EFRQPSELHRINTAS
+948 
-963 RSSTRIR
+963 R

-994 QDSLHKNNLSGAG
+994 QDSLHKNNFSSVG
-1007 LPIGQLSGSHLHM
+1007 LPIGQLSTSHLHI
-1020 QATMSPAT
+1020 QSTMSPAT

-1059 TQMPGDIPG
+1059 TPMPGDVPG
-1068 MGGMC
+1068 MGGAS
-1073 TFADPDYGDSVTVA
+1073 TPADPDYGDSVSVA
-1087 GTMGSKSDFDRR
+1087 GTLGSKSDFDRR
-1099 KKKNPSMFG
+1099 KKK

-1285 QQLEDRRR
+1285 QQLEERRR
-1293 MAEGANVDV
+1293 VAESANIDV

-1338 DDGFEAN
+1338 DESFDAN
-1345 SFALALQIP
+1345 SFALTLQIP

-1365 MEFANLLTVGTE
+1365 MEFSNLLTVATE
-1377 RRLDEANSM
+1377 RRLDDSSM

>member
-12 IAEDSTSQRS
+12 IAEDSISQRN
-22 SQFSGEDGNFE
+22 SQFSGEDVNFE
-33 QLMVTMLDERDKLM
+33 QLMVSMLDERDKLM
-47 ETLQETQERLQETE
+47 ETLRETQERLQETE
-61 ARLQE
+61 ARRQE
-66 IEKERDSLNRQLN
+66 TEKERDSLNRQLN

-93 EAARE
+93 AAARE
-98 DFLEREEEISE
+98 GILARDEEISE

-129 RHERALRMTV
+129 RHERSLRMTV

-189 EELASTKEELQQYK
+189 EELAITKEELQQYIM
-203 LSGHAPKSAED
+203 SGHAPKAIED
-214 RPKENGQTEDG
+214 RPKENGQTEDS
-225 QQQNKNE
+225 QQQNK
-232 TEHAAGQQEQQQQ
+232 
-245 QQQTVQQQQQQ
+245 
-256 QPQPQS
+256 
-262 IQKLGTERSTEI
+262 
-274 GSRLS
+274 
-279 NGSLDPADQ
+279 
-288 DSATRVIDL
+288 
-297 QATLDK
+297 
-303 QSSELST
+303 SSELST

-315 AELMGRVAELEENL
+315 AELIGRVAELEETL

-339 QETNVKLDRDLREN
+339 QETNVKLQRDLHEN
-353 VAQKEDQEERIA
+353 VAQKVDQEERIA
-365 ILEKRY
+365 TLEKRY
-371 LNAQRES
+371 LQSQRES
-378 TSLHDL
+378 SSSHDL

-423 AKLPE
+423 SKLPE

-441 QAQER
+441 QVRRPNQQAQER

-457 EAQLEEKNA
+457 ETQLEEKNA

-501 VHLKERMHALEEKN
+501 AHLEERMQALKEKN
-515 ALTQELEKT
+515 ALTQELEQT

-542 GKARLEIDSVK
+542 GKARLEIDNVK

-596 HSLPRRTAKRS
+596 HSLPRRTPKRP
-607 TIEEE
+607 TIDED
-612 TSKNYV
+612 TTKNYV

-649 EGDDNESLFSCAAD
+649 EGDGDNESLFSCAAD
-663 VISPTGHT
+663 VISPTGHA

-694 QEEKQSTEA
+694 QKEKQSTEA

-742 HHSPNRDFLHKY
+742 HHSPNRDYLHKY

-770 ASLTSPGQLSES
+770 ASLASPGQLSES
-782 LPTSQLQL
+782 LPASQLQL

-801 DSTGGGGSGG
+801 DSIGGAGSGG

-843 GHTGF
+843 GQTGF
-848 PSSGFPAHRL
+848 PSSGFP
-858 IKDCSTACNPQHMP
+858 
-872 LCARYLSG
+872 
-880 PCGHAM
+880 
-886 NNLEVDIS
+886 V
-894 DIDDPIFEHSG
+894 HS
-905 TDEPSDRSDRNES
+905 
-918 PEETDS
+918 
-924 SFFHASCIQACPV
+924 
-937 HDKHRCLRQMR
+937 
-948 EFRQPSELHRINTAS
+948 
-963 RSSTRIR
+963 R

-994 QDSLHKNNLSGAG
+994 QDSLHKNNLSGVG
-1007 LPIGQLSGSHLHM
+1007 LPIGQLSSSHLHM

-1059 TQMPGDIPG
+1059 TPMPGDVPG
-1068 MGGMC
+1068 MGGAS
-1073 TFADPDYGDSVTVA
+1073 TPADPDYGDSVTVA
-1087 GTMGSKSDFDRR
+1087 GTMGSKSDFDCR
-1099 KKKNPSMFG
+1099 KKKSPSMFG

-1173 QREIGISNPLHRL
+1173 QREIGISCHLHRL

-1250 LTKKDLRGQL
+1250 LTKKELRSQL
-1260 RMVDSFHRTSLQYG
+1260 KMVDSFHRTSLQYG

-1285 QQLEDRRR
+1285 QQLEERRQ
-1293 MAEGANVDV
+1293 MAEDANVDV

-1338 DDGFEAN
+1338 DESFDAN

-1365 MEFANLLTVGTE
+1365 REFANLLAVGTE

>member
-1 MWNMMCDVMPT
+1 MDKRKTASNR
-12 IAEDSTSQRS
+12 TS
-22 SQFSGEDGNFE
+22 
-33 QLMVTMLDERDKLM
+33 
-47 ETLQETQERLQETE
+47 
-61 ARLQE
+61 
-66 IEKERDSLNRQLN
+66 
-79 ANIPQEFSQLTKEL
+79 
-93 EAARE
+93 
-98 DFLEREEEISE
+98 
-109 LKAER
+109 
-114 NNTRLLLEH
+114 
-123 LECLVS
+123 
-129 RHERALRMTV
+129 V
-139 VKRQAAAQSGV
+139 VI
-150 SSEAEVLKALKS
+150 
-162 LFEHHKALDEKV
+162 
-174 RDRLRVAQER
+174 
-184 NKSLE
+184 
-189 EELASTKEELQQYK
+189 
-203 LSGHAPKSAED
+203 
-214 RPKENGQTEDG
+214 GQ
-225 QQQNKNE
+225 NE
-232 TEHAAGQQEQQQQ
+232 TEQAAGQQEQPQQQ
-245 QQQTVQQQQQQ
+245 QPAQQQQQ

-262 IQKLGTERSTEI
+262 IQKLGTERSTET

-288 DSATRVIDL
+288 DSTARVIDL

-315 AELMGRVAELEENL
+315 AELIGRVAELEETL

-339 QETNVKLDRDLREN
+339 QENNVKLQRDLREN
-353 VAQKEDQEERIA
+353 AAQKVDQEERIA
-365 ILEKRY
+365 TLEKRY

-378 TSLHDL
+378 TSLHDF

-423 AKLPE
+423 SKLPE

-441 QAQER
+441 QVRRPNQQAQER

-457 EAQLEEKNA
+457 ETQLEEKNA

-542 GKARLEIDSVK
+542 GKARLEIDNVK
-553 RQMLQQEI
+553 KQMLQQEI

-583 SFSRSASHSSFDT
+583 SFCRSASHSSFDT
-596 HSLPRRTAKRS
+596 HSLPRRTAKRPALDDD
-607 TIEEE
+607 

-649 EGDDNESLFSCAAD
+649 EGDGDNESLFSCAAD

-742 HHSPNRDFLHKY
+742 HHSPNRDYLHKY

-782 LPTSQLQL
+782 LPASQLQL

-801 DSTGGGGSGG
+801 DSTGGAGSGG

-817 LTARSIR
+817 LTARSLR

-835 QEELRRRT
+835 QEELKRRT
-843 GHTGF
+843 GQTGF
-848 PSSGFPAHRL
+848 PSSGFPAH
-858 IKDCSTACNPQHMP
+858 
-872 LCARYLSG
+872 
-880 PCGHAM
+880 
-886 NNLEVDIS
+886 
-894 DIDDPIFEHSG
+894 
-905 TDEPSDRSDRNES
+905 
-918 PEETDS
+918 
-924 SFFHASCIQACPV
+924 
-937 HDKHRCLRQMR
+937 
-948 EFRQPSELHRINTAS
+948 
-963 RSSTRIR
+963 R

-994 QDSLHKNNLSGAG
+994 QDSLHKNNLSGVG
-1007 LPIGQLSGSHLHM
+1007 LPIGQLSSSHLHM

-1028 AAAVAAAQKKKGI
+1028 AAAVAAAQKKKSI

-1059 TQMPGDIPG
+1059 TPMPGDMTG
-1068 MGGMC
+1068 MGGAS
-1073 TFADPDYGDSVTVA
+1073 TPADPDYGDSVAVA

-1099 KKKNPSMFG
+1099 KKKSPSMFG

-1173 QREIGISNPLHRL
+1173 QREIGISCHLHRL

-1250 LTKKDLRGQL
+1250 LTKKELRSQL
-1260 RMVDSFHRTSLQYG
+1260 KMVDSFHRTSLQYG

-1285 QQLEDRRR
+1285 QQLEERRQ
-1293 MAEGANVDV
+1293 MAEDANVDV

-1338 DDGFEAN
+1338 DDSFDAN
-1345 SFALALQIP
+1345 SLALALQIP

-1365 MEFANLLTVGTE
+1365 MEFANLLRVGTE

>member
-12 IAEDSTSQRS
+12 IAEDSISQRS
-22 SQFSGEDGNFE
+22 SQYSGEDANFE
-33 QLMVTMLDERDKLM
+33 QLMVSMLDERDKLV
-47 ETLQETQERLQETE
+47 ESLRESQERLQETE

-66 IEKERDSLNRQLN
+66 VEKERDSLNRQLN
-79 ANIPQEFSQLTKEL
+79 ANIPQDFSQLTKEL
-93 EAARE
+93 AAARE
-98 DFLEREEEISE
+98 SILEREEEISE

-129 RHERALRMTV
+129 RHERSLRMTV

-150 SSEAEVLKALKS
+150 SSEVEVLKALKS

-174 RDRLRVAQER
+174 RERLRVALER
-184 NKSLE
+184 NTSLE
-189 EELASTKEELQQYK
+189 EELVITKEELQQYK
-203 LSGHAPKSAED
+203 LSGHATKNIED

-232 TEHAAGQQEQQQQ
+232 TEQAAGQQEQQQQ
-245 QQQTVQQQQQQ
+245 PQQQQQQ
-256 QPQPQS
+256 QQS
-262 IQKLGTERSTEI
+262 IQKLGTEKSTEI
-274 GSRLS
+274 ESRLS
-279 NGSLDPADQ
+279 NGSLDPVDQ
-288 DSATRVIDL
+288 DSAARVIDL

-315 AELMGRVAELEENL
+315 AELSGRVTELEETL
-329 SKAQKDLLKT
+329 SKTQKDLLKT
-339 QETNVKLDRDLREN
+339 QETNVKLQRDLREN

-365 ILEKRY
+365 TLEKRY

-441 QAQER
+441 QVRRPNQAQER

-457 EAQLEEKNA
+457 ETQLEEKNA

-532 NEKTEIVKEL
+532 NEKADIVKEL
-542 GKARLEIDSVK
+542 GKARLEIDNVK

-596 HSLPRRTAKRS
+596 HSLPRRTGKRPA
-607 TIEEE
+607 IEEDP
-612 TSKNYV
+612 SKNYV

-649 EGDDNESLFSCAAD
+649 EGDGDNESLFSCAAD

-742 HHSPNRDFLHKY
+742 HHSPNRDYLHKY

-770 ASLTSPGQLSES
+770 ASLASPGQLSES
-782 LPTSQLQL
+782 LPASQLQL

-801 DSTGGGGSGG
+801 DSTGGAGSG

-824 LERVVQALAHS
+824 LERVAQALAHS

-843 GHTGF
+843 GQAGF
-848 PSSGFPAHRL
+848 PTSGFPAH
-858 IKDCSTACNPQHMP
+858 
-872 LCARYLSG
+872 
-880 PCGHAM
+880 
-886 NNLEVDIS
+886 
-894 DIDDPIFEHSG
+894 
-905 TDEPSDRSDRNES
+905 
-918 PEETDS
+918 
-924 SFFHASCIQACPV
+924 
-937 HDKHRCLRQMR
+937 
-948 EFRQPSELHRINTAS
+948 
-963 RSSTRIR
+963 
-970 HGQHNNGALNSGT
+970 
-983 PPSPLSSRHSS
+983 S
-994 QDSLHKNNLSGAG
+994 QDSLHKNNLSGVG
-1007 LPIGQLSGSHLHM
+1007 LPIGQLSSSHLHM
-1020 QATMSPAT
+1020 QSTMSPAT

-1059 TQMPGDIPG
+1059 TPMPGDMSG
-1068 MGGMC
+1068 MGGAS
-1073 TFADPDYGDSVTVA
+1073 TPADPDYGDSVSVA

-1099 KKKNPSMFG
+1099 KKKSPSMFG

-1285 QQLEDRRR
+1285 QQLEERRR

-1338 DDGFEAN
+1338 DESFDAN

-1365 MEFANLLTVGTE
+1365 MEFTNLLTVGTE
-1377 RRLDEANSM
+1377 RRLDESNSI

>member
-1 MWNMMCDVMPT
+1 MWSAMCDVMPT
-12 IAEDSTSQRS
+12 IAEDSISQRS
-22 SQFSGEDGNFE
+22 SQFSGEDANFE
-33 QLMVTMLDERDKLM
+33 QLMVSMLDERDKLM
-47 ETLQETQERLQETE
+47 DSLRECQERVQEAETRVRE
-61 ARLQE
+61 L
-66 IEKERDSLNRQLN
+66 EKERDSLNRQIY
-79 ANIPQEFSQLTKEL
+79 ANIPQELSQLTKEL
-93 EAARE
+93 AAARE
-98 DFLEREEEISE
+98 NILQREEEISE

-129 RHERALRMTV
+129 RHERSLRMTV

-150 SSEAEVLKALKS
+150 SSEVEVLKALKS

-174 RDRLRVAQER
+174 RERLRVALER
-184 NKSLE
+184 NTSLE
-189 EELASTKEELQQYK
+189 EELAHTKEELQQYK
-203 LSGHAPKSAED
+203 VSGITPKAID
-214 RPKENGQTEDG
+214 DKPKENGQTDDG

-232 TEHAAGQQEQQQQ
+232 TEQAESQQEPQQQLQQQLQQQQ
-245 QQQTVQQQQQQ
+245 QQHA
-256 QPQPQS
+256 
-262 IQKLGTERSTEI
+262 IQKLGTEKPTEI
-274 GSRLS
+274 ASRLS
-279 NGSLDPADQ
+279 NGSLDPSDQ
-288 DSATRVIDL
+288 DSAVRVIDL

-303 QSSELST
+303 QSTELST

-315 AELMGRVAELEENL
+315 AELSGRVAELEETL
-329 SKAQKDLLKT
+329 CKSQKDLIKT
-339 QETNVKLDRDLREN
+339 QENNVKLQRDLREN
-353 VAQKEDQEERIA
+353 AAQKEDQEERIA
-365 ILEKRY
+365 TLEKRY

-411 KLELAEQKLAQY
+411 KLELAEQKLTQY

-441 QAQER
+441 QQAQER

-486 TTVDKLLSESNERLQ
+486 ATVDKLLSESNDRLQ
-501 VHLKERMHALEEKN
+501 THLTERMEAIEEKN
-515 ALTQELEKT
+515 AITQELEKT

-532 NEKTEIVKEL
+532 NEKADIVKEL
-542 GKARLEIDSVK
+542 GKARLEIDNVK

-596 HSLPRRTAKRS
+596 HSLPRRGGKRAA
-607 TIEEE
+607 IEEDA
-612 TSKNYV
+612 SKNYV
-618 ARTLAEQEWEKLQQ
+618 VRTLAEQEWEKLQQ

-649 EGDDNESLFSCAAD
+649 EGDGDNESIFSCSAE
-663 VISPTGHT
+663 VISPAGHT

-694 QEEKQSTEA
+694 QEEKQNTEA

-712 GSLEHMNLLARGRSL
+712 GSFEHMNLLARGRSL

-742 HHSPNRDFLHKY
+742 HHSPNRDYLHKY

-770 ASLTSPGQLSES
+770 ASLASPGQLSES
-782 LPTSQLQL
+782 LPASQLQL

-801 DSTGGGGSGG
+801 DSVGGVGSAS

-817 LTARSIR
+817 LTARSLR

-843 GHTGF
+843 GQTGF
-848 PSSGFPAHRL
+848 PSSGFSP
-858 IKDCSTACNPQHMP
+858 
-872 LCARYLSG
+872 
-880 PCGHAM
+880 
-886 NNLEVDIS
+886 
-894 DIDDPIFEHSG
+894 HS
-905 TDEPSDRSDRNES
+905 
-918 PEETDS
+918 
-924 SFFHASCIQACPV
+924 
-937 HDKHRCLRQMR
+937 
-948 EFRQPSELHRINTAS
+948 
-963 RSSTRIR
+963 R
-970 HGQHNNGALNSGT
+970 HGQHSNGALNSGT

-994 QDSLHKNNLSGAG
+994 QDSLHKNNLSSVG
-1007 LPIGQLSGSHLHM
+1007 LPIGQLSSSHLHM
-1020 QATMSPAT
+1020 QTTMSPAT

-1059 TQMPGDIPG
+1059 TTMPGDVPG
-1068 MGGMC
+1068 MGGAS
-1073 TFADPDYGDSVTVA
+1073 TPADPDYGDSVSVA
-1087 GTMGSKSDFDRR
+1087 GTLGSKSDFDRR
-1099 KKKNPSMFG
+1099 KKKSPSMFG

-1173 QREIGISNPLHRL
+1173 QREIGISNSLHRL

-1260 RMVDSFHRTSLQYG
+1260 RMIDSFHRTSLQYG

-1285 QQLEDRRR
+1285 QQLEERRR

-1319 KEYGNN
+1319 KEYGNH

-1338 DDGFEAN
+1338 DESFDAN

-1377 RRLDEANSM
+1377 RRPDVSNM

>member
-12 IAEDSTSQRS
+12 IAEDSMSQRS
-22 SQFSGEDGNFE
+22 SQFSGEDGNIE
-33 QLMVTMLDERDKLM
+33 QLMVQMLDERDKMM
-47 ETLQETQERLQETE
+47 ESIREHQERLQEME
-61 ARLQE
+61 ARLGE
-66 IEKERDSLNRQLN
+66 VEKERDALNRQLN

-93 EAARE
+93 AVAR
-98 DFLEREEEISE
+98 DSILEKEEEISE

-129 RHERALRMTV
+129 RHERSLRMTV
-139 VKRQAAAQSGV
+139 VKRQAVAQSGV
-150 SSEAEVLKALKS
+150 SSEVEVLKALKS

-174 RDRLRVAQER
+174 RERLRVALER
-184 NKSLE
+184 NTSLE
-189 EELASTKEELQQYK
+189 EELAHTKEEFQQYK
-203 LSGHAPKSAED
+203 VSGHPSKALDD
-214 RPKENGQTEDG
+214 RPKENGQAEES

-232 TEHAAGQQEQQQQ
+232 TEQAASQQQPQQQQYQQHQLQQQQ
-245 QQQTVQQQQQQ
+245 QQLQ
-256 QPQPQS
+256 QS
-262 IQKLGTERSTEI
+262 IQKPGTRKSTEV
-274 GSRLS
+274 GNRLS
-279 NGSLDPADQ
+279 NGSLDLTEQ
-288 DSATRVIDL
+288 DSAVRVIDL

-315 AELMGRVAELEENL
+315 AELSGRVAELEETL
-329 SKAQKDLLKT
+329 SKTQKDLLKA
-339 QETNVKLDRDLREN
+339 QEAGLKLQRDLREN

-365 ILEKRY
+365 TLEKRY

-441 QAQER
+441 QVRRPNQQAQER

-515 ALTQELEKT
+515 ALTQELEKL
-524 RKIAEDLQ
+524 RKVAEDLQ
-532 NEKTEIVKEL
+532 NEKADIVKEL
-542 GKARLEIDSVK
+542 GKARLEIDNVK

-596 HSLPRRTAKRS
+596 HSLPRRGGKRS
-607 TIEEE
+607 MEDDS
-612 TSKNYV
+612 SKNYV

-649 EGDDNESLFSCAAD
+649 EGDGDNESIFSCTAD

-688 NEIRLI
+688 KEIRLI

-727 ERASPPLSGRSTPKS
+727 ERTSPPLSGRSTPKS
-742 HHSPNRDFLHKY
+742 HHSPNRDYLHKY

-770 ASLTSPGQLSES
+770 ASLASPGQLSES
-782 LPTSQLQL
+782 LPASQLQL

-801 DSTGGGGSGG
+801 DSTGMGSGG

-817 LTARSIR
+817 LTARSLR

-835 QEELRRRT
+835 QEELR
-843 GHTGF
+843 
-848 PSSGFPAHRL
+848 S
-858 IKDCSTACNPQHMP
+858 
-872 LCARYLSG
+872 
-880 PCGHAM
+880 
-886 NNLEVDIS
+886 
-894 DIDDPIFEHSG
+894 
-905 TDEPSDRSDRNES
+905 
-918 PEETDS
+918 
-924 SFFHASCIQACPV
+924 
-937 HDKHRCLRQMR
+937 
-948 EFRQPSELHRINTAS
+948 
-963 RSSTRIR
+963 R

-994 QDSLHKNNLSGAG
+994 QDSLHKNNFSSVG
-1007 LPIGQLSGSHLHM
+1007 LPIGQLSTSHLHI
-1020 QATMSPAT
+1020 QSTMSPAT

-1059 TQMPGDIPG
+1059 TPMPGDVPG
-1068 MGGMC
+1068 MGGAS
-1073 TFADPDYGDSVTVA
+1073 TPADPDYGDNVCVA
-1087 GTMGSKSDFDRR
+1087 GTLGSKSDFDRR
-1099 KKKNPSMFG
+1099 KKK

-1285 QQLEDRRR
+1285 HQLEERRR
-1293 MAEGANVDV
+1293 IAESTNMDV

-1338 DDGFEAN
+1338 DESFDAN
-1345 SFALALQIP
+1345 SFALTLQIP

-1365 MEFANLLTVGTE
+1365 MEFSNLLSMATE
-1377 RRLDEANSM
+1377 RRLDENSM